1 MEALA
6 ASMSPEELAR
16 QAFGLYEEFI
26 PIRRN

>member
-16 QAFGLYEEFI
+16 QAFGLYAI
-26 PIRRN
+26 PRQELT